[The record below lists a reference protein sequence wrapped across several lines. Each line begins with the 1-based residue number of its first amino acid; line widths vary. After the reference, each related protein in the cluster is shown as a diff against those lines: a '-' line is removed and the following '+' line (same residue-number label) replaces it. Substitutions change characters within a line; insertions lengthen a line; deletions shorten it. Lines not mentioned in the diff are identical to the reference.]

1 LLKIE
6 IAKSYAA
13 MSQRA
18 ADLIVAELKRRPDLL
33 LCVSAGGTPTK
44 AYERLAA
51 WRTQQPRRF
60 RKMRV
65 LQIDEW
71 GGLAPGSPA
80 SCQADLQ
87 TKLLDPLGIG
97 PARYHG
103 FTSDAA
109 DASAD
114 CERIA
119 RWLER
124 NGPIDLCLL
133 GLGVNGHVAM
143 NEPARTLTPHAHV
156 ARLARSS
163 QKHAMLQHLK
173 RKPRY
178 GLTLGLGDILSSR
191 KILLLANGQLK
202 QAVLKRLMEPRV
214 TTKFPASFL
223 WLHPDATVLCD
234 RPAATL
240 VTPLQ
245 PL

>member
-1 LLKIE
+1 
-6 IAKSYAA
+6 

-18 ADLIVAELKRRPDLL
+18 VDLIVAELKRRPDLL

-51 WRTQQPRRF
+51 WQTQQPRLF
-60 RKMRV
+60 KKMRV

-87 TKLLDPLGIG
+87 AKLLDPLGIDS
-97 PARYHG
+97 ARYRG

-119 RWLER
+119 QWLKR

-143 NEPARTLTPHAHV
+143 NEPAPTLTPYAHV

-163 QKHAMLQHLK
+163 LKHAMLQRLK

-178 GLTLGLGDILSSR
+178 GLTLGLGDILCSR
-191 KILLLANGQLK
+191 KILLLASGQRK
-202 QAVLKRLMEPRV
+202 QAVLKRLLESRV
-214 TTKFPASFL
+214 TTSFPASFL
-223 WLHPDATVLCD
+223 WLHPIVTVLCD
-234 RPAATL
+234 RRAAAL
-240 VTPLQ
+240 MTPLK

>member
-1 LLKIE
+1 
-6 IAKSYAA
+6 

-51 WRTQQPRRF
+51 WRKQQPRLF

-87 TKLLDPLGIG
+87 AKLLDPLGIE
-97 PARYHG
+97 PARYRG

-109 DASAD
+109 DASGD

-119 RWLER
+119 QWLKR

-143 NEPARTLTPHAHV
+143 NEPAPTLTPHAHV

-163 QKHAMLQHLK
+163 QNHAMLKNLK

-178 GLTLGLGDILSSR
+178 GLTLGLGDILCSR
-191 KILLLANGQLK
+191 KILLLASGQLK
-202 QAVLKRLMEPRV
+202 RAVLKRLMEPRV

-223 WLHPDATVLCD
+223 WLHPDVTVLCD
-234 RPAATL
+234 RQAAT
-240 VTPLQ
+240 VAPLRS
-245 PL
+245 L

>member
-1 LLKIE
+1 
-6 IAKSYAA
+6 

-18 ADLIVAELKRRPDLL
+18 ADLIVAELKRHPDLL
-33 LCVSAGGTPTK
+33 LCASAGGTPTK
-44 AYERLAA
+44 TYELLAA
-51 WRTQQPRRF
+51 ERMRQPRLF
-60 RKMRV
+60 KKMRV

-71 GGLAPGSPA
+71 GGLAPGSPE

-87 TKLLDPLGIG
+87 AKLLDPLGINA
-97 PARYHG
+97 ARYQG

-109 DASAD
+109 DAPGD

-119 RWLER
+119 RWLRR

-143 NEPARTLTPHAHV
+143 NEPAPALTPHAHV

-163 QKHAMLQHLK
+163 QKHAMLQRLK

-191 KILLLANGQLK
+191 KILLLASGQLK
-202 QAVLKRLMEPRV
+202 QAVLERLMEPRV
-214 TTKFPASFL
+214 NTKFPASFL
-223 WLHPDATVLCD
+223 WLHPDVTVLCD
-234 RPAATL
+234 RSAAAL
-240 VTPLQ
+240 VTPLRS
-245 PL
+245 L

>member
-1 LLKIE
+1 LIKIE
-6 IAKSYAA
+6 IANSYAA

-51 WRTQQPRRF
+51 WRTQQPRLF

-87 TKLLDPLGIG
+87 TKLLDPSGIG

-109 DASAD
+109 DAAAD

-223 WLHPDATVLCD
+223 WLHPDVTVLCD